1 MKLNAEAIYKQFR
14 SRFDSSIK
22 GRADTNL
29 PGWLDDKTW
38 QKSKAAK
45 DVMAAFQS
53 TLAVQFACSKLFE
66 KTHGFFNVESDEG
79 TPGKLVAL
87 KVLLRLVPPCD
98 SNAENSLSREAI
110 EDLEVLSKKA
120 DFISLSS
127 EISTQLRDS
136 KAAKSVIEEIV
147 CQGFDRDGAIFT
159 PKDVAI
165 FMGRLAGIENECVD
179 IYCNYGA
186 GLFYGN
192 GIQNAD
198 RIRLVG
204 NEVADKGNE
213 WPRQFPERLNVAYK
227 EAEFSFNR
235 SAVFERMLTEL
246 EWATSDKADQKSKT
260 LLINAALNELPFYE
274 SIEGGLASDSLDH
287 LLKAGYKKVVVLVP
301 NAYLNG
307 GRGIANSQNI
317 FQHCVS
323 MGLTGVIQLPM
334 GVIGA
339 VHEAYSIL
347 EFEPGARSI
356 KIDFRDIN
364 FGVENDPA
372 RLYQRAE
379 RGFGLPMRRNELNLS
394 AITLDGG
401 MPQASRNIRSVD
413 DVLSYGISNQSR
425 SKRTTQLISFEA
437 TRFIEQKGFQEI
449 FPNLHFVP
457 LSDLVN
463 IYRVQHMQSALPED
477 GIEYIE
483 IGGSEIG
490 PFGNIEGGVKKYIHE
505 ASRDRL
511 NQATLERGDVILCIR
526 GSVGK
531 VALIGSEKTDKPIAP
546 NQSFVKLSFKKM
558 QRENEINP
566 ELLFWW
572 LNSTISKE
580 LIASKALSQGVPRL
594 SIMDVANLLIPIGP
608 WDVLAKEYKKY
619 DAWRREALLA
629 IEYAN
634 KAQALGL
641 MAFDDGKL
649 S

>member
-490 PFGNIEGGVKKYIHE
+490 PFGNIEGGIKKYIHE

>member
-1 MKLNAEAIYKQFR
+1 MKLNSEAIYKYFR
-14 SRFDSSIK
+14 ARFDMSVK
-22 GRADTNL
+22 GRAEATL
-29 PGWLDDKTW
+29 PSWLDDKTW

-45 DVMAAFQS
+45 DVVSAFQS
-53 TLAVQFACSKLFE
+53 VLAVQFACSKLFE
-66 KTHGFFNVESDEG
+66 KTHGFFNVENDAG

-110 EDLEVLSKKA
+110 ESLELLTMNADFGALFAEIGVQLRESKKA
-120 DFISLSS
+120 N
-127 EISTQLRDS
+127 
-136 KAAKSVIEEIV
+136 SVIEEVI

-159 PKDVAI
+159 PKDVSI

-186 GLFYGN
+186 GLFFGN
-192 GIQNAD
+192 SIQNAD

-204 NEVADKGNE
+204 NEVADRENL

-246 EWATSDKADQKSKT
+246 EWATSDRAEQKSNS
-260 LLINAALNELPFYE
+260 LLVNAALNELPFYE
-274 SIEGGLASDSLDH
+274 SLEGGLASDSLDH

-301 NAYLNG
+301 NAYLSG

-347 EFEPGARSI
+347 EFEPRKRSV
-356 KIDFRDIN
+356 KIDFRDID
-364 FGVENDPA
+364 FGVESDPA

-394 AITLDGG
+394 AITLEGG
-401 MPQASRNIRSVD
+401 MPQASRNVRSVE
-413 DVLSYGISNQSR
+413 DVLSHGISNQSR
-425 SKRTTQLISFEA
+425 SKQLVSFEA

-449 FPNLHFVP
+449 FPNLQFAP

-477 GIEYIE
+477 GIEYVE

-490 PFGNIEGGVKKYIHE
+490 PFGNIESGIKKYIHE
-505 ASRDRL
+505 SSRDRL
-511 NQATLERGDVILCIR
+511 NQATLEQGDVILCIR

-531 VALIGSEKTDKPIAP
+531 VALMGAERSSMPIAP
-546 NQSFVKLSFKKM
+546 NQSFVKLTFKKKPK
-558 QRENEINP
+558 ENEINP
-566 ELLFWW
+566 DLLFWW
-572 LNSTISKE
+572 LNSTLSKE

-594 SIMDVANLLIPIGP
+594 ARMDVANLLVPVGP

-619 DAWRREALLA
+619 DEWKHEAVLA

-634 KAQALGL
+634 KAHTLGL
-641 MAFDDGKL
+641 LAFELNPPPAK
-649 S
+649 